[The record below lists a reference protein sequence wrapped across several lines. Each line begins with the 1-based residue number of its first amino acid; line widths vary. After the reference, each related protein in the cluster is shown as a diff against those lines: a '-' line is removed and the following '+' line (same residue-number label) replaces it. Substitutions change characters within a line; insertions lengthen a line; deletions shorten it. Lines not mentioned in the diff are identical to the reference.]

1 MDYYQTKS
9 SNEISEIG
17 TDSFIGIS
25 SVRRLDLSCNR
36 ITYIDNN
43 AFLPCAALLVLRL
56 NENRL
61 KYLPPTLGP
70 NSPNMEM
77 LNIMDNPSCLIEES
91 WFRKYRSL
99 QWLLMENVGMR
110 ELPNDF
116 FTGLVSLENLQI
128 SETYAPNLTER
139 TLNLKS
145 LKFTNHIGS
154 AYPDNNFVN
163 LTKLTK
169 VLMRGGDHMTKLPRF
184 LGATALNEISF
195 LFSADTIPDLS
206 HLISLNKFYFIPANV
221 ICDHRLCWTLFE
233 TFTFSLGVLE
243 FDHPMAGCSKPQK
256 FKSRTIYSIS
266 KLELSCYDSKF
277 IMQVTVKTRLVVD

>member
-1 MDYYQTKS
+1 MEFNLRPSSIGLHMMAGFPYKRNENYHRFVFRFLSLGVCLLCMEPSHGLLLNNQDPALTVVPVGLPTDITIFNLG

-17 TDSFIGIS
+17 ANRFTGIS
-25 SVRRLDLSCNR
+25 SVRRLDLSRNR

-43 AFLPCAALLVLRL
+43 AFLPCAVLLVLRL

-91 WFRKYRSL
+91 WFRQYRSL

-139 TLNLKS
+139 T
-145 LKFTNHIGS
+145 
-154 AYPDNNFVN
+154 
-163 LTKLTK
+163 
-169 VLMRGGDHMTKLPRF
+169 
-184 LGATALNEISF
+184 
-195 LFSADTIPDLS
+195 
-206 HLISLNKFYFIPANV
+206 
-221 ICDHRLCWTLFE
+221 
-233 TFTFSLGVLE
+233 
-243 FDHPMAGCSKPQK
+243 
-256 FKSRTIYSIS
+256 SI
-266 KLELSCYDSKF
+266 
-277 IMQVTVKTRLVVD
+277 